1 MSNNRVDLNKKDEE
15 YMQRMSMYQETKT
28 RITLEEMKKFPEVT
42 YKNYIRTDEL
52 LSLQNSDYKGG
63 LHHHDEHLF
72 IVTHQTFELWFKQ
85 VLKELDSVAKI
96 FQTAKDGKLEREA
109 AEIICHRLSRA
120 QQILKHSI
128 GAFDILETM
137 HPADFLEFRDYIG
150 PASGFQSV
158 QMRELE
164 ITLGLTDKERVKM
177 GNKPYIEYLKAD
189 TKGLERIK
197 KRLSSPSLKDI
208 LYQWLE
214 KVYDRIPEE
223 FVPVFKDAKK
233 KNLYFQK
240 SLWYNEE
247 KAIQDAVDQE
257 LKYLEPFLQGDISKD
272 IKEEDKEA
280 REKRKRRRVAALFI
294 NCYRHQASISHYANI
309 LDQIVGLE
317 QAVLIWRSRHVRM
330 VERMIGRRIGT
341 GGSVGVGYL
350 EKTLE
355 YRTFQDLWEVRTHFI
370 RETALPVMHLKK

>member
-1 MSNNRVDLNKKDEE
+1 
-15 YMQRMSMYQETKT
+15 
-28 RITLEEMKKFPEVT
+28 
-42 YKNYIRTDEL
+42 
-52 LSLQNSDYKGG
+52 
-63 LHHHDEHLF
+63 
-72 IVTHQTFELWFKQ
+72 
-85 VLKELDSVAKI
+85 
-96 FQTAKDGKLEREA
+96 
-109 AEIICHRLSRA
+109 
-120 QQILKHSI
+120 
-128 GAFDILETM
+128 
-137 HPADFLEFRDYIG
+137 
-150 PASGFQSV
+150 
-158 QMRELE
+158 
-164 ITLGLTDKERVKM
+164 
-177 GNKPYIEYLKAD
+177 
-189 TKGLERIK
+189 
-197 KRLSSPSLKDI
+197 
-208 LYQWLE
+208 
-214 KVYDRIPEE
+214 EE

-370 RETALPVMHLKK
+370 RETA